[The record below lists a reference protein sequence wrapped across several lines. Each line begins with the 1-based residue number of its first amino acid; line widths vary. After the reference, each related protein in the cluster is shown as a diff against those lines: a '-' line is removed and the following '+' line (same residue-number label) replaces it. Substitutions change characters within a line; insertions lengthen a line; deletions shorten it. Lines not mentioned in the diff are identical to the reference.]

1 MYSLFLAGLSAFLLS
16 FFLTP
21 LLRNICVRL
30 GCLDHPDDA
39 RKLHSHP
46 IPRIGGV
53 PILIACLAAWGILF
67 LSPLQGAHLAI
78 QALPLVWK
86 LLPSFFL
93 VFAIGLCDDLFG
105 LRPWHKLLAESAAAG
120 LACWAGVHANFG
132 GHHLALWWSIPL
144 TVIWLVGCT
153 NAFNLIDGVDGLA
166 AGVGL
171 FATLTTLIA
180 ALLQSNYPLAI
191 ATVPLAGALLG
202 FLRYNFNPATIFLG
216 DSGSLS
222 IGFLLGCYG
231 IIWSQKS
238 ATLLGMTA
246 PLMALSIPLLDTG
259 ISIVRRLLRGQP
271 IFAGDRGH
279 IHHRLLARG
288 LTPRR
293 VVLLLYGMCGVAAT
307 FSLLQSMMHNQYA
320 GLVIVLFCAAAW
332 LGVQHLGYVEFGM
345 AGRLIVPRTFLRVL
359 NAQLRLRTLEDA
371 LASAETIDQCWLAV
385 RGASQDFGFVRI
397 SMRLDH
403 QVFEETFGP
412 PGTQPCWTLNVPLT
426 PSEFVQLGHG
436 FDSQVEPLVVSRLA
450 DILHRSLLPK
460 LPTFQKSAVSVSS
473 VSPW

>member
-1 MYSLFLAGLSAFLLS
+1 MYSLLLAGLSAFILS

-21 LLRNICVRL
+21 LLRNLCVRI
-30 GCLDHPDDA
+30 GCVDRPDQL
-39 RKLHSHP
+39 RKLHTHP
-46 IPRIGGV
+46 IPRVGGV
-53 PILIACLAAWGILF
+53 PIFIACVAAWGILF
-67 LSPLQGAHLAI
+67 LSPLQGGHLAR
-78 QALPLVWK
+78 QALPLAWK
-86 LLPSFFL
+86 LLPSFLL
-93 VFAIGLCDDLFG
+93 VFATGLCDDLFG
-105 LRPWHKLLAESAAAG
+105 LRPWHKFLAEFAAAA
-120 LACWAGVHANFG
+120 LACWAGIHATFA
-132 GHHLALWWSIPL
+132 GHPLALWWTIPL

-180 ALLQSNYPLAI
+180 ALLQGNYALAI

-231 IIWSQKS
+231 VIWSQKS

-259 ISIVRRLLRGQP
+259 IAIARRLLRGQP
-271 IFAGDRGH
+271 IFTGDRGH

-293 VVLLLYGMCGVAAT
+293 VVLLLYAVCGVAAT
-307 FSLLQSMMHNQYA
+307 FSLLQSMMRNQYA
-320 GLVIVLFCAAAW
+320 GLVIVLFCSAAW
-332 LGVQHLGYVEFGM
+332 LGIQHLGYVEFSA

-385 RGASQDFGFVRI
+385 RGASHDFGFQHI
-397 SMRLDH
+397 SMRVNHTLY
-403 QVFEETFGP
+403 EESFSTADAP
-412 PGTQPCWTLNVPLT
+412 ACWTLHVPLT
-426 PSEFVQLGHG
+426 DLEFVQLGHG
-436 FDSQVEPLVVSRLA
+436 FESQVEPMVVGSLA
-450 DILHRSLLPK
+450 DLLRRSLLPK
-460 LPTFQKSAVSVSS
+460 LSTLQTRASAPSA
-473 VSPW
+473 PLW